1 MRALWDDEPRQSG
14 CKSVLTLQNGAMKE
28 IFILYFH
35 HSGPVLGQGEYWYY
49 YSNIIFPQLIKNVTQ
64 STPHM
69 EMKNFN
75 FNKST
80 IVEDNRNGTAAHDN
94 GLLSGSGS
102 SVIQNISKPTFDLA
116 ETNPGRNSHV
126 TITPEKLQETLTTRM
141 NEWKGTPVTPHQ
153 VMKKN
158 LMKTTDRVD
167 NLEEAMVQIREQQN
181 FQDDKFKQ
189 ILQNIDSLKCPD
201 I

>member
-1 MRALWDDEPRQSG
+1 MELQLMTMVYCLVVEAVSLKIFQSPHLILLRQ
-14 CKSVLTLQNGAMKE
+14 
-28 IFILYFH
+28 
-35 HSGPVLGQGEYWYY
+35 
-49 YSNIIFPQLIKNVTQ
+49 
-64 STPHM
+64 
-69 EMKNFN
+69 
-75 FNKST
+75 
-80 IVEDNRNGTAAHDN
+80 
-94 GLLSGSGS
+94 
-102 SVIQNISKPTFDLA
+102 IQ
-116 ETNPGRNSHV
+116 EE
-126 TITPEKLQETLTTRM
+126 ITPEILQETLTTRM